1 MPGVQERG
9 WYRTGRTIAMLLRT
23 LKLTL
28 RFEVRH
34 AERFTPPCV
43 LALWHGRIIGS
54 TLYHTDSGC
63 VSMASQSNDGA
74 LAAGAIDGLGLL
86 ATRGS
91 TSRGGRE
98 AIGAMSAALRSGAP
112 FAALTVDGPKGPWR
126 QVKPG
131 VVVLARRL
139 GLPVVPI
146 SFSCARHKMLRSWD
160 HGIVPRPFARLLVGY
175 GEPWLPE
182 RSKDGPSPQERIA
195 ASLEAIT
202 RELDREA
209 CGRELWPEPPAPVA
223 TGEDERPES

>member
-1 MPGVQERG
+1 
-9 WYRTGRTIAMLLRT
+9 
-23 LKLTL
+23 
-28 RFEVRH
+28 
-34 AERFTPPCV
+34 
-43 LALWHGRIIGS
+43 
-54 TLYHTDSGC
+54 
-63 VSMASQSNDGA
+63 
-74 LAAGAIDGLGLL
+74 
-86 ATRGS
+86 
-91 TSRGGRE
+91 
-98 AIGAMSAALRSGAP
+98 MSAALRAGAP

-146 SFSCARHKMLRSWD
+146 SFSCARHTMLRSWD

-182 RSKDGPSPQERIA
+182 RTKDGPSPQERIA

-209 CGRELWPEPPAPVA
+209 CGRELWPEPPAPAV
-223 TGEDERPES
+223 TGKEEAPES